1 MPLVPFGAYTPDVTD
16 YEGQSTRN
24 ILNVVPQ
31 GDGYGPF
38 KSSVSISGALPG
50 TCRGAF
56 YALKTAGNVAI
67 FAATSDKLFLLDN
80 TTYNW
85 NDVSKTGGYV
95 ALNPNAQWQFV
106 QFNNLVVA
114 VQANAPPQVF
124 DVTSSTEFQDLDG
137 SPPYAAY
144 ASVVGRF
151 IVLSGLPDTPTRI
164 QWSGLNSINAADSWT
179 PGVNSSDY
187 QDLPDGG
194 GVRGVAG
201 GEFGTIFQEQAIRRM
216 VYLPGSPL
224 VFQIERVA
232 QDHGLYAPYSVV
244 RAGETILFHSTKGF
258 YRIDPGGLPVQIGK
272 ERVDRTLLGNI
283 DKSMLRLFMGAS
295 DPRSTRVFWAFKSV
309 NGNINRYDTL
319 LGYDKAL
326 DRFFRLAADG
336 EYLLG
341 AAQSGITLEGLDA
354 LYSSLDAIP
363 GSLDDFVGA
372 DTPEISQV
380 NGEHKIAFFRGPN
393 SEATLE
399 TAEQGTDGRRL
410 RVRGFRPVTDAATLY
425 GSVSSRETQQ
435 AAAVAGQETPINT
448 RTGRCDMN
456 VSTRYSRFKCRI
468 PAGENWTFCA
478 GVEPDVKTDGL
489 V

>member
-38 KSSVSISGALPG
+38 KSSVSFSSPLPA

-56 YALKTAGNVAI
+56 YALKTGGNVAI
-67 FAATSDKLFLLDN
+67 FGATADKLFLLNN
-80 TTYNW
+80 TTYAW
-85 NDVSKTGGYV
+85 DDVSKTGGYT

-124 DVTSSTEFQDLDG
+124 DVTSSSKFVDLAG
-137 SPPYAAY
+137 SPPFAAY

-151 IVLSGLPDTPTRI
+151 IVLSGLAGTPTRI
-164 QWSGLNSINAADSWT
+164 QWSGLNSINGADSWT
-179 PGVNSSDY
+179 PGINSSDY
-187 QDLPDGG
+187 QDLADGG

-216 VYLPGSPL
+216 VYLPGSPV
-224 VFQIERVA
+224 VFQIERIA

-244 RAGETILFHSTKGF
+244 RAGDTILFHSTKGF
-258 YRIDPGGLPVQIGK
+258 YRIDPGGVPAQIGK
-272 ERVDRTLLGNI
+272 ERVDRTLLLNL
-283 DKSMLRLFMGAS
+283 DKNMLRLFMGAS
-295 DPRSTRVFWAFKSV
+295 DPRSTRAFWAFKSI
-309 NGNINRYDTL
+309 NGNDNRYDTL
-319 LGYDKAL
+319 LGYDKVL
-326 DRFFRLAADG
+326 DRFFRIAADG

-341 AAQSGITLEGLDA
+341 AAQSGITLEGLDS
-354 LYSSLDAIP
+354 LYATLDAIP

-372 DTPEISQV
+372 DTPEITQINSD
-380 NGEHKIAFFRGPN
+380 HKLSFFRGPN
-393 SEATLE
+393 QEATLE
-399 TAEQGTDGRRL
+399 TAEQGTDGKRL
-410 RVRGFRPVTDAATLY
+410 RVRGFRPVTDAPVLY

-435 AAAVAGQETPINT
+435 AAAQPGVETLINA

-456 VSTRYSRFKCRI
+456 VSTRYSRFKVRI
-468 PAGENWTFCA
+468 PAGTNWSFCA
-478 GVEPDVKTDGL
+478 GAEPDVVTDGTQ
-489 V
+489 

>member
-1 MPLVPFGAYTPDVTD
+1 MPLVPFGAYAPDVTD
-16 YEGQSTRN
+16 YEGQATRN
-24 ILNVVPQ
+24 IVNAVPQ

-38 KSSVSISGALPG
+38 RSSLAYSEALPDV
-50 TCRGAF
+50 CRGAF
-56 YALKTAGNVAI
+56 YALKPGGDVAI
-67 FAATSDKLFLLDN
+67 FAATSDSIFLLDN
-80 TTYNW
+80 TTLAW
-85 NDVSKTGGYV
+85 GDVSKTGGYI

-106 QFNNLVVA
+106 QFNNLVIA

-124 DVTSSTEFQDLDG
+124 NVTNSTAFSDLAG
-137 SPPYAAY
+137 NPPFAAY

-151 IVLSGLPDTPTRI
+151 IVLSGLSDTPTRI
-164 QWSGLNSINAADSWT
+164 QWSGLNDIDGPDSWT
-179 PGVNSSDY
+179 PGLNSSDY

-244 RAGETILFHSTKGF
+244 RAGDTILFHSTKGF
-258 YRIDPGGLPVQIGK
+258 YRIDPGGLPTPIGK
-272 ERVDRTLLGNI
+272 ERVDRTLLANI
-283 DKSMLRLFMGAS
+283 DKDMLRLFMGAS
-295 DPRSTRVFWAFKSV
+295 DPRSTRVYWAFKSV
-309 NGNINRYDTL
+309 NGNVNRYDTL

-354 LYSSLDAIP
+354 LYASLEVIP
-363 GSLDDFVGA
+363 GSLDDFAGA
-372 DTPEISQV
+372 DTPEISQIDSDHRF
-380 NGEHKIAFFRGPN
+380 GFFRGPN
-393 SEATLE
+393 LEATLE
-399 TAEQGTDGRRL
+399 TSEQGTDGRRL
-410 RVRGFRPVTDAATLY
+410 RVRGFRPVTDAAGLY

-435 AAAVAGQETPINT
+435 AAATPGRESLISA

-456 VSTRYSRFKCRI
+456 VSTRYSRFKVRI
-468 PAGENWTFCA
+468 PEGTVWTFCA